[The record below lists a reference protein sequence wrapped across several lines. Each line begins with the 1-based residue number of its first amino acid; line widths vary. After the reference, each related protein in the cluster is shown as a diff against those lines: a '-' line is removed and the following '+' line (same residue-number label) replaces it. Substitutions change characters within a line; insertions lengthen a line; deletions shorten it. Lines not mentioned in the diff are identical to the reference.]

1 MNDFLSKI
9 KACRK
14 NINIQG
20 KKIRSRFTARIDDCR
35 RELDVLRQ
43 KMDDESVIKFQEV
56 SNKISNPIAQE
67 EAYWKQQPKIFWLK
81 DGDINSKFFHTS
93 TTTKKKLNNI
103 TSMTFEEDSDL
114 NVDKIGPCIF
124 NDDNNALFVPF
135 TMNEF
140 KIALYQMDSNK
151 SPGPNG

>member
-1 MNDFLSKI
+1 
-9 KACRK
+9 
-14 NINIQG
+14 
-20 KKIRSRFTARIDDCR
+20 
-35 RELDVLRQ
+35 
-43 KMDDESVIKFQEV
+43 MDDESVIKFQEV